1 MSSAL
6 KQIFLMIRV
15 NLGSLPRRLA
25 ISLSMV
31 LSVALVVAVLSGFL
45 AMARG
50 FEAALAGAGSP
61 DIALVLGGGTNQE
74 TGSEVPAE
82 AIRSLAAMGGD
93 SGIARNP
100 GIAGN
105 PGIARDGA
113 GAPALSRETVVPVD
127 VRQDDGAQQT
137 LSLRGMDVTGPALRD
152 RARLSQGRLFSPGA
166 REIVVGARIADSFP
180 GLAVGD
186 TIRLGALDWKIVGH
200 FTSGGSAFESE
211 IWADL
216 EPVQSAFDRQGQVQ
230 SLRVRLDGAGDPATA
245 LAALRDRL
253 SALPGTPLTA
263 VSETDF
269 YAGQAERTE
278 SLIRLFGW
286 PIALLMAIGATAGAL
301 NTMMSSV
308 SDRSVEIATLRLL
321 GFARLPVFTAS
332 WVEAVLLSLAGAG
345 LGVLASRLAFDGWQA
360 STMGANHTKMAF
372 QLNVSGEVILTAGLL
387 GLAIGILGGAL
398 PAIAA
403 TRLPLSSALRARG

>member
-1 MSSAL
+1 MSSTL
-6 KQIFLMIRV
+6 KQTFLMIRV
-15 NLGSLPRRLA
+15 NLGSLPRRLW

-61 DIALVLGGGTNQE
+61 DIAVILGGGTNQE

-82 AIRSLAAMGGD
+82 AIRSLAAM
-93 SGIARNP
+93 SGET
-100 GIAGN
+100 
-105 PGIARDGA
+105 GIARDGA
-113 GAPALSRETVVPVD
+113 GGPALSRETVVPVD
-127 VRQDDGAQQT
+127 VRQDEGIEQT
-137 LSLRGMDVTGPALRD
+137 LSLRGMDPAGPGLRE
-152 RARLSQGRLFSPGA
+152 RARLSRGRLFSQGA
-166 REIVVGARIADSFP
+166 REIVVGARIADTFP
-180 GLAVGD
+180 GFAVGD
-186 TIRLGALDWKIVGH
+186 TIRLGALDWRIVGH

-216 EPVQSAFDRQGQVQ
+216 EAVQSAFDRQGQVQ
-230 SLRVRLDGAGDPATA
+230 SLRVRLDGEGDPARA

-253 SALPGTPLTA
+253 SALPGTPLVA
-263 VSETDF
+263 VSEIEL

-286 PIALLMAIGATAGAL
+286 PIALLMAIGAAAGAL
-301 NTMMSSV
+301 NTMMSSI

-321 GFARLPVFTAS
+321 GFARLPALVAT
-332 WVEAVLLSLAGAG
+332 WVEAVLLSVAGTG
-345 LGVLASRLAFDGWQA
+345 LGVFASKLAFDGWQA
-360 STMGANHTKMAF
+360 STMGGNTTRMAF
-372 QLNVSGEVILTAGLL
+372 QLDVTPDVVFTAGLL

-403 TRLPLSSALRARG
+403 ARLPLTSALQARGEIALR

>member
-1 MSSAL
+1 
-6 KQIFLMIRV
+6 MIRV
-15 NLGSLPRRLA
+15 NLGSLPRRLW

-61 DIALVLGGGTNQE
+61 DIAVILGGGTNQE
-74 TGSEVPAE
+74 TGSELSAE
-82 AIRSLAAMGGD
+82 ATRSLLAAMSGD
-93 SGIARNP
+93 T
-100 GIAGN
+100 
-105 PGIARDGA
+105 GIARDEASG
-113 GAPALSRETVVPVD
+113 PVLSRETVVPVD
-127 VRQDDGAQQT
+127 VRQDKGVEQT
-137 LSLRGMDVTGPALRD
+137 LSLRGMDPAGPGLRE
-152 RARLSQGRLFSPGA
+152 RARLSRGRLFSQGA
-166 REIVVGARIADSFP
+166 REIVVGARIADTFP
-180 GLAVGD
+180 GFAVGE
-186 TIRLGALDWKIVGH
+186 TIRLGALDWRIVGH

-216 EPVQSAFDRQGQVQ
+216 ETVQSAFDRQGQVQ
-230 SLRVRLDGAGDPATA
+230 SLRVRLDGGGDRARA

-253 SALPGTPLTA
+253 SALPGTPFVA
-263 VSETDF
+263 VSEADL

-286 PIALLMAIGATAGAL
+286 PIALLMAIGAAAGAL

-308 SDRSVEIATLRLL
+308 SDRSVEIATMRLL
-321 GFARLPVFTAS
+321 GFARLPAFAAT
-332 WVEAVLLSLAGAG
+332 WVEAVLLSVAGAG
-345 LGVLASRLAFDGWQA
+345 LGVSASRLAFDGWQA
-360 STMGANHTKMAF
+360 STMGADNTRMAF
-372 QLNVSGEVILTAGLL
+372 QLDVTPDVVFTAGLL

-403 TRLPLSSALRARG
+403 ARLPLTSALQARGEIALR